1 MSLLRL
7 LKVTLDKIKIKNENN
22 NFFHP
27 GKSCSVYFSELK
39 IASFGGIHPNV
50 SKSFKIKN
58 TVIILEVYVSEILE
72 NIKKRIQT
80 KNKFF
85 ESNFQHS
92 VRDFSFEVDKKLKS
106 IDLVNYIKNI
116 DRYIISDVKVFD
128 NYENENLR
136 AIALEV
142 IIQSDSKTLS
152 ENEINELST
161 KIISQAKTQFNA
173 KLR

>member
-1 MSLLRL
+1 MIFENLSFMTLLYIA
-7 LKVTLDKIKIKNENN
+7 V
-22 NFFHP
+22 
-27 GKSCSVYFSELK
+27 VYFLGGFTQGVLGVGLITVVIALLSFVLDVKLTIALVLVPTLVTGFFQMINGGNLK
-39 IASFGGIHPNV
+39 
-50 SKSFKIKN
+50 K
-58 TVIILEVYVSEILE
+58 
-72 NIKKRIQT
+72 
-80 KNKFF
+80 
-85 ESNFQHS
+85 
-92 VRDFSFEVDKKLKS
+92 
-106 IDLVNYIKNI
+106 
-116 DRYIISDVKVFD
+116 IISDVKVFD

>member
-1 MSLLRL
+1 M
-7 LKVTLDKIKIKNENN
+7 
-22 NFFHP
+22 
-27 GKSCSVYFSELK
+27 
-39 IASFGGIHPNV
+39 

-58 TVIILEVYVSEILE
+58 TVIVLEVYISEILE

-116 DRYIISDVKVFD
+116 DRDIISDVKVFD

>member
-1 MSLLRL
+1 MAKTAMHEHR
-7 LKVTLDKIKIKNENN
+7 
-22 NFFHP
+22 
-27 GKSCSVYFSELK
+27 C
-39 IASFGGIHPNV
+39 
-50 SKSFKIKN
+50 
-58 TVIILEVYVSEILE
+58 
-72 NIKKRIQT
+72 
-80 KNKFF
+80 
-85 ESNFQHS
+85 
-92 VRDFSFEVDKKLKS
+92 
-106 IDLVNYIKNI
+106 NYIKNI
-116 DRYIISDVKVFD
+116 DRDIISDVKVFD

>member
-1 MSLLRL
+1 M
-7 LKVTLDKIKIKNENN
+7 
-22 NFFHP
+22 
-27 GKSCSVYFSELK
+27 
-39 IASFGGIHPNV
+39 

-58 TVIILEVYVSEILE
+58 TIIVLEVYISEILE

-116 DRYIISDVKVFD
+116 DRDIISDVKVFD

>member
-1 MSLLRL
+1 MKKFLFLTLLIFIAGCGSEYGVSQKGVSICLRRS
-7 LKVTLDKIKIKNENN
+7 NE
-22 NFFHP
+22 
-27 GKSCSVYFSELK
+27 
-39 IASFGGIHPNV
+39 ASN
-50 SKSFKIKN
+50 KY
-58 TVIILEVYVSEILE
+58 TAE
-72 NIKKRIQT
+72 NIYKRC
-80 KNKFF
+80 
-85 ESNFQHS
+85 
-92 VRDFSFEVDKKLKS
+92 L
-106 IDLVNYIKNI
+106 KNI
-116 DRYIISDVKVFD
+116 DRDIISDVKVFD

>member
-1 MSLLRL
+1 MLNPIKLASKNFLSSLDTSCEEFLHIL
-7 LKVTLDKIKIKNENN
+7 DLAKNLK
-22 NFFHP
+22 
-27 GKSCSVYFSELK
+27 
-39 IASFGGIHPNV
+39 
-50 SKSFKIKN
+50 
-58 TVIILEVYVSEILE
+58 
-72 NIKKRIQT
+72 KKVQT

-92 VRDFSFEVDKKLKS
+92 VRDFSFEVDKKLRS

-116 DRYIISDVKVFD
+116 DKDIISDVKVFD
-128 NYENENLR
+128 NYENENMR

-161 KIISQAKTQFNA
+161 KIISQAKTKFKA

>member
-1 MSLLRL
+1 M
-7 LKVTLDKIKIKNENN
+7 
-22 NFFHP
+22 
-27 GKSCSVYFSELK
+27 
-39 IASFGGIHPNV
+39 
-50 SKSFKIKN
+50 
-58 TVIILEVYVSEILE
+58 
-72 NIKKRIQT
+72 
-80 KNKFF
+80 
-85 ESNFQHS
+85 
-92 VRDFSFEVDKKLKS
+92 DKKLKS

-116 DRYIISDVKVFD
+116 DRDIISDVKVFD
-128 NYENENLR
+128 NYENENMR

>member
-1 MSLLRL
+1 M
-7 LKVTLDKIKIKNENN
+7 
-22 NFFHP
+22 
-27 GKSCSVYFSELK
+27 
-39 IASFGGIHPNV
+39 
-50 SKSFKIKN
+50 
-58 TVIILEVYVSEILE
+58 
-72 NIKKRIQT
+72 
-80 KNKFF
+80 
-85 ESNFQHS
+85 
-92 VRDFSFEVDKKLKS
+92 DKKLKS

-116 DRYIISDVKVFD
+116 DREIISDVKVFD

-152 ENEINELST
+152 ENEINALST

>member
-1 MSLLRL
+1 M
-7 LKVTLDKIKIKNENN
+7 DK
-22 NFFHP
+22 
-27 GKSCSVYFSELK
+27 
-39 IASFGGIHPNV
+39 
-50 SKSFKIKN
+50 
-58 TVIILEVYVSEILE
+58 
-72 NIKKRIQT
+72 R
-80 KNKFF
+80 
-85 ESNFQHS
+85 
-92 VRDFSFEVDKKLKS
+92 LKS

-116 DRYIISDVKVFD
+116 DRDIISDVKVFD

-161 KIISQAKTQFNA
+161 KIISQAKTQFKA

>member
-1 MSLLRL
+1 MQYFVYLI
-7 LKVTLDKIKIKNENN
+7 VTESN
-22 NFFHP
+22 
-27 GKSCSVYFSELK
+27 
-39 IASFGGIHPNV
+39 
-50 SKSFKIKN
+50 SKLIS
-58 TVIILEVYVSEILE
+58 YVGSTN

-106 IDLVNYIKNI
+106 VDLVNYIKNI
-116 DRYIISDVKVFD
+116 DRDIISDVKVFD

>member
-1 MSLLRL
+1 M
-7 LKVTLDKIKIKNENN
+7 
-22 NFFHP
+22 
-27 GKSCSVYFSELK
+27 
-39 IASFGGIHPNV
+39 

-58 TVIILEVYVSEILE
+58 TIIVLEVYISEILE

-92 VRDFSFEVDKKLKS
+92 VRDFSFEVDTKLKS
-106 IDLVNYIKNI
+106 IDLVNYIKNS
-116 DRYIISDVKVFD
+116 DRDIISDVKVFD

>member
-1 MSLLRL
+1 M
-7 LKVTLDKIKIKNENN
+7 
-22 NFFHP
+22 
-27 GKSCSVYFSELK
+27 
-39 IASFGGIHPNV
+39 

-58 TVIILEVYVSEILE
+58 TIIVLEVYISEILE

-116 DRYIISDVKVFD
+116 DRDIISDVKVFD
-128 NYENENLR
+128 NYESSESR
-136 AIALEV
+136 SIAIEV
-142 IIQSDSKTLS
+142 VMQSDDKTLTEQEISDLSERIIQ
-152 ENEINELST
+152 N
-161 KIISQAKTQFNA
+161 AKKKFNA

>member
-1 MSLLRL
+1 M
-7 LKVTLDKIKIKNENN
+7 
-22 NFFHP
+22 
-27 GKSCSVYFSELK
+27 
-39 IASFGGIHPNV
+39 
-50 SKSFKIKN
+50 
-58 TVIILEVYVSEILE
+58 
-72 NIKKRIQT
+72 

-116 DRYIISDVKVFD
+116 DRDIISDVKVFD

-161 KIISQAKTQFNA
+161 KIISQAKTQFKA

>member
-1 MSLLRL
+1 M
-7 LKVTLDKIKIKNENN
+7 
-22 NFFHP
+22 
-27 GKSCSVYFSELK
+27 
-39 IASFGGIHPNV
+39 
-50 SKSFKIKN
+50 
-58 TVIILEVYVSEILE
+58 
-72 NIKKRIQT
+72 
-80 KNKFF
+80 
-85 ESNFQHS
+85 
-92 VRDFSFEVDKKLKS
+92 DKKLKS
-106 IDLVNYIKNI
+106 SDLVNYIKNI
-116 DRYIISDVKVFD
+116 DRDIISEVKVFD

>member
-1 MSLLRL
+1 M
-7 LKVTLDKIKIKNENN
+7 
-22 NFFHP
+22 
-27 GKSCSVYFSELK
+27 
-39 IASFGGIHPNV
+39 
-50 SKSFKIKN
+50 
-58 TVIILEVYVSEILE
+58 
-72 NIKKRIQT
+72 
-80 KNKFF
+80 
-85 ESNFQHS
+85 
-92 VRDFSFEVDKKLKS
+92 DKKLKS

-116 DRYIISDVKVFD
+116 DRDIISDVKVFD

-161 KIISQAKTQFNA
+161 KIISQAKTQFKA

>member
-1 MSLLRL
+1 MPS
-7 LKVTLDKIKIKNENN
+7 
-22 NFFHP
+22 
-27 GKSCSVYFSELK
+27 GSA
-39 IASFGGIHPNV
+39 ASMMDEFV
-50 SKSFKIKN
+50 
-58 TVIILEVYVSEILE
+58 
-72 NIKKRIQT
+72 
-80 KNKFF
+80 F
-85 ESNFQHS
+85 E
-92 VRDFSFEVDKKLKS
+92 
-106 IDLVNYIKNI
+106 
-116 DRYIISDVKVFD
+116 FD

>member
-1 MSLLRL
+1 
-7 LKVTLDKIKIKNENN
+7 VE
-22 NFFHP
+22 
-27 GKSCSVYFSELK
+27 
-39 IASFGGIHPNV
+39 
-50 SKSFKIKN
+50 
-58 TVIILEVYVSEILE
+58 
-72 NIKKRIQT
+72 KKF
-80 KNKFF
+80 N
-85 ESNFQHS
+85 
-92 VRDFSFEVDKKLKS
+92 S

-116 DRYIISDVKVFD
+116 DRDIISDVKVFD